1 MAIASRTL
9 TGDLRTLPGV
19 PYDAPALQAWVVSS
33 KTTIVDGDANRVHV
47 GTRVALSL
55 VGGAFT
61 ASLPD
66 SGEAGVLY
74 SLVAMWVE
82 PAGVR
87 QVGPAKLGDFHL
99 TADADI
105 ADVLITTGGD
115 LPQTVVDELRDE
127 ISAAALPPGGAEGQV
142 LGKTSSA
149 DHDVEWID
157 QTAGGGGGP
166 VSWASVTGKP
176 AEFPPTAHG
185 HTIGDVSGLG
195 ATLTGMGVEIDGKA
209 DAVRTIN
216 GQPLTGDVVL
226 DADDVGAA
234 PAGLDTVGLGR
245 AVWLDQDAPVP
256 DGLPDYTLIIRLP

>member
-115 LPQTVVDELRDE
+115 LPQTVVD
-127 ISAAALPPGGAEGQV
+127 
-142 LGKTSSA
+142 
-149 DHDVEWID
+149 
-157 QTAGGGGGP
+157 
-166 VSWASVTGKP
+166 
-176 AEFPPTAHG
+176 
-185 HTIGDVSGLG
+185 
-195 ATLTGMGVEIDGKA
+195 
-209 DAVRTIN
+209 
-216 GQPLTGDVVL
+216 
-226 DADDVGAA
+226 
-234 PAGLDTVGLGR
+234 
-245 AVWLDQDAPVP
+245 
-256 DGLPDYTLIIRLP
+256 